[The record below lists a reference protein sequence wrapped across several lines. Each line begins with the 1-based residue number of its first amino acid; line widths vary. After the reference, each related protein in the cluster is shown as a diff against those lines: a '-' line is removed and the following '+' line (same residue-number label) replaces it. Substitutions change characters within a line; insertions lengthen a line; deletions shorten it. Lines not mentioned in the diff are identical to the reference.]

1 MHFNRLAALAL
12 GAWLAGGLFSFF
24 VAAQNTQSVLQ
35 VMSDSNVDLSRIRN
49 KLSPDDGRAL
59 LRYQA
64 YNDNLD
70 LRRNWQR
77 IELGLGVIV
86 LLGLFFGVDGKRH
99 TLVLCV
105 LMLLTV
111 IFLHWFLM
119 PELSRL
125 TAGIAFVPDAQPSV
139 ARDRLASLLSGYS
152 LTEIFELVL
161 GFLLAATMLKRRRRH
176 AKTRHDPGS
185 APLLPV

>member
-12 GAWLAGGLFSFF
+12 GAWLAGGLFTFI
-24 VAAQNTQSVLQ
+24 VAARNTQSVLEM
-35 VMSDSNVDLSRIRN
+35 MSDGSPDLSRIRN
-49 KLSPDDGRAL
+49 KLSPDEGRAL

-64 YNDNLD
+64 YNANIE
-70 LRRNWQR
+70 LRRSWQR

-119 PELSRL
+119 PEVSRL

-139 ARDRLASLLSGYS
+139 ARDRLASLQSGYTM
-152 LTEIFELVL
+152 TETVELAL
-161 GFLLAATMLKRRRRH
+161 GFLLAAVMLKRRRRRG
-176 AKTRHDPGS
+176 KVTRNS
-185 APLLPV
+185 EAAL

>member
-12 GAWLAGGLFSFF
+12 GAWLAGGLLTLI
-24 VAAQNTQSVLQ
+24 VATHNTQSVLE
-35 VMSDSNVDLSRIRN
+35 VMSDNNPDLSRIKN
-49 KLSPDDGRAL
+49 KLGPDEGRAL

-64 YNDNLD
+64 YNANLE

-77 IELGLGVIV
+77 VELGLGVII

-111 IFLHWFLM
+111 IFLHWLLM
-119 PELSRL
+119 PEVSRL
-125 TAGIAFVPDAQPSV
+125 TAGIAFVPDSQPSV
-139 ARDRLASLLSGYS
+139 ARDRLASLQAGYS
-152 LTEIFELVL
+152 MTETVELAL
-161 GFLLAATMLKRRRRH
+161 GFLLAAVMLQRRRRR
-176 AKTRHDPGS
+176 AKVTR
-185 APLLPV
+185 APETDL

>member
-12 GAWLAGGLFSFF
+12 GAWLAGVLFTFF
-24 VAAQNTQSVLQ
+24 VAAQNTQSVSA
-35 VMSDSNVDLSRIRN
+35 VMTDTNVDLSKIRN

-59 LRYQA
+59 LRYRA
-64 YNDNLD
+64 YEANLE

-119 PELSRL
+119 PEVSKL
-125 TAGIAFVPDAQPSV
+125 TAGIAFVPDTQPSV
-139 ARDRLASLLSGYS
+139 ARDRLASLQSGYS
-152 LTEIFELVL
+152 LTEALELAL
-161 GFLLAATMLKRRRRH
+161 GFMLAATMLKRRRRRG
-176 AKTRHDPGS
+176 KTVRDPDA
-185 APLLPV
+185 APL

>member
-12 GAWLAGGLFSFF
+12 GAWLAGGLLTFIVVSY
-24 VAAQNTQSVLQ
+24 NTQSVLK
-35 VMSDSNVDLSRIRN
+35 VMSDNNPDLSRIKN
-49 KLSPDDGRAL
+49 KLGPDEGRAL

-64 YNDNLD
+64 YNANIE

-111 IFLHWFLM
+111 IFLHWLLM
-119 PELSRL
+119 PEVSRL
-125 TAGIAFVPDAQPSV
+125 TAGIAFVPDSQPSV
-139 ARDRLASLLSGYS
+139 ARDRLASLQSGYWM
-152 LTEIFELVL
+152 TETVELAL
-161 GFLLAATMLKRRRRH
+161 GFLLAAVMLKRRRRRG
-176 AKTRHDPGS
+176 KVTR
-185 APLLPV
+185 APETDL